1 MMIEPGL
8 LVAAQP
14 SRAAPALG
22 SQQVGLQIFFDRSG
36 DQLAELRDGQRGG
49 PDFFP
54 AASPDS
60 GTTRPAATNF
70 DDDARPSSSAP
81 DSRPSPPP
89 PWPAPGIL
97 QCDEPLWSRGPAPSA
112 APPHRSST
120 GNDHV

>member
-8 LVAAQP
+8 LVATQP
-14 SRAAPALG
+14 TRTAATPG
-22 SQQVGLQIFFDRSG
+22 SQQVGPQIFFDLSG
-36 DQLAELRDGQRGG
+36 DQLAQLRDGQRGG

-97 QCDEPLWSRGPAPSA
+97 QCDGPPWSLGPALPA
-112 APPHRSST
+112 APR
-120 GNDHV
+120 G